1 MEAKYDELTAMGAE
15 VIAISTDSHY
25 SQRAFARSKGFRF
38 KFLSDYNREVAS
50 RLNGSWEVGDYHDV
64 NRRRIL
70 VVDDKMLVRWE
81 WTAPQVGSVADGEN
95 VREAVQEV
103 VYE

>member
-25 SQRAFARSKGFRF
+25 SQRAFARAKGFSFR
-38 KFLSDYNREVAS
+38 FLSDYNREVAS
-50 RLNGSWEVGDYHDV
+50 RLNGSWEVGAYHGV

-70 VVDDKMLVRWE
+70 VVDDKMVVRWQ
-81 WTAPQVGSVADGEN
+81 WAAPEAGSIPDCED

>member
-1 MEAKYDELTAMGAE
+1 MEAKYDELKAMGAE

-25 SQRAFARSKGFRF
+25 SQRSFARAKGLRF
-38 KFLSDYNREVAS
+38 PFLSDYNREVAS
-50 RLNGSWEVGDYHDV
+50 RLNGSWEVGPYHDV

-70 VVDDKMLVRWE
+70 VVDDKMVVRWQ
-81 WTAPQVGSVADGEN
+81 WTAPQVGSVPDCDD